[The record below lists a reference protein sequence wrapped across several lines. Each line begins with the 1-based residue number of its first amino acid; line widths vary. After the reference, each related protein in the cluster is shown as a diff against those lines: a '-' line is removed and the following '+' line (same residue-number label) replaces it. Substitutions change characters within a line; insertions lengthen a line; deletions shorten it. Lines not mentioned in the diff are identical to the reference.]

1 MFVSNSI
8 YSGKNR
14 MFDVIQET
22 LQSDFP
28 AWFSKIFSYAS
39 NPGLVLPF
47 ILLMVWVK
55 YFNYML
61 QNVVLFWDHILLC
74 FNFFFIFSLAIYY
87 LHSTS
92 KSYKE
97 ANAELKKKLQ
107 TVILILFYHPGL
119 TQTDMSLF
127 DALVA
132 LL

>member
-47 ILLMVWVK
+47 ILLMV
-55 YFNYML
+55 
-61 QNVVLFWDHILLC
+61 
-74 FNFFFIFSLAIYY
+74 
-87 LHSTS
+87 
-92 KSYKE
+92 
-97 ANAELKKKLQ
+97 
-107 TVILILFYHPGL
+107 
-119 TQTDMSLF
+119 
-127 DALVA
+127 
-132 LL
+132 